1 VRPQSDYLKERIR
14 YIPLDAFP
22 FHAVRHPR
30 RFSSPT
36 HQVAV
41 RYIDRARGKGV
52 FSNASFQLGDTVF
65 IEIPL
70 VSHLH
75 VSLTVLHMPP
85 MQLTT
90 TMVD

>member
-1 VRPQSDYLKERIR
+1 MRSQSDYLKERIR
-14 YIPLDAFP
+14 YIPLDAISYYL
-22 FHAVRHPR
+22 HPR
-30 RFSSPT
+30 RVSSPT
-36 HQVAV
+36 LQVAV

-75 VSLTVLHMPP
+75 VSLTVLRMPP

-90 TMVD
+90 AATVN